1 MKPKSFSVEGA
12 QFREWLEAMR
22 RAQAYI
28 EQEKAEWLRQL
39 TPEQSRAI
47 YLALWE
53 WAKRP
58 DPKQPSEFIMRL
70 QKMFQRMVEA
80 QSRESARTG
89 TE

>member
-1 MKPKSFSVEGA
+1 MEGA

-53 WAKRP
+53 
-58 DPKQPSEFIMRL
+58 
-70 QKMFQRMVEA
+70 
-80 QSRESARTG
+80 
-89 TE
+89 